1 MPINFNQPPYYD
13 DFTEDDLMYKLLFQP
28 GRAVQAREL
37 TQIQS
42 ILQSQISTFG
52 KHVFKDGSLVT
63 GGRISYD
70 KSNIKWLAIKELD
83 FKGKP
88 NFIRSITPG
97 LYIRRSVQAE
107 GTGFNPRLLGKITQ
121 VFAAENNEPDTVY
134 FRWTEGEPEEGDPG
148 FGSNENLIVYD
159 YDRQVARF
167 PVTTLDARAD
177 GTQTHYGNASEITVE
192 PGIYFWKGMF
202 IKSTGGSLVLGKYNQ
217 NTTYRVGFSIS
228 EQIVTDDPKSLDP
241 ASGASNYAAPG
252 ADRYKIKL
260 QLQKFGDGETIDE
273 AALDNFIE
281 IARIDA
287 GNLITSPTPKPL
299 YNIIGDYLADRTYE
313 ESGNYL
319 VKPYNITVKNKTS
332 ADNPK
337 LIAKMSD
344 GISYIKGHR
353 RTLTNQNTI
362 EIPKGR
368 DIITKELEIP
378 LTYGDNRVLI
388 YDYANSSVTHPE
400 NANGIFTV
408 GSGAGVHTSNS
419 AYGER
424 GAAVSLHCVP
434 QQLVK
439 THSLASED
447 AWNSTLVGTA
457 RPMQMSFDRGAT
469 LKSVDAGRPGT
480 VYNLW
485 LDDFNSSPIN
495 STVSVSN
502 HITGV
507 SATGNSTWAVY
518 YFTASDVQ
526 NGQNHGITANDSI
539 SVSGES
545 PWNITDVK
553 VYSSNSTALLINKG
567 ITTGTSSNYGLEIK
581 RTTGNTTS
589 RNTVV
594 LDTSKSAAWN
604 DSYVG
609 ATIRVNDGTSWSVP
623 RTVVGYVGTDGDA
636 ETKWFNEYNPD
647 HKWSKRATV
656 VLDRDLD
663 IIPRY
668 GYTYELTLTVKQA
681 RSVVYNQNKSS
692 TGAEQYPARLNQSW
706 NIDPITG
713 VVGGDDT
720 KLNSELYGNRI
731 DGDCIYNKFG
741 DSSDDC
747 LLYDLGRQD
756 PKKTDAIKTVKTFGN
771 LDTGMSSNTFMYYTE
786 YVLATG
792 EGNAYLDFQLPAGA
806 NYTFFPT
813 DPVIYPYEDSSVTT
827 ITDLNVIKA
836 NYILGNRA
844 LGSVWSNKITSV
856 RATPATRT
864 TRVTMTGQTFT
875 SGQEYALLLPVRAK
889 FAEPAYK
896 ELVTGNT
903 THSVAAHGEVGQ
915 TFTALERG
923 QVFASESAYANGEG
937 SIISLKKP
945 DVFRLSKV
953 VHMVQSASANTDL
966 ADATKDITDRFVL
979 HSGQK
984 DMFYDNGYIELKK
997 GESPTGDLLICFD
1010 YFKRVDKPKSESDRQ
1025 ENLSAPS
1032 YFAVDSYQYT
1042 TDLLLNEVSPAGA
1055 SAFSVGDL
1063 VTGNSGAIGYVVDF
1077 ANTSGA
1083 DYAKMRLESV
1093 SGSFTSGNW
1102 VSKASTAAKIHSVTT
1117 ADLKY
1122 SEIPVYTSPSGTK
1135 YPLRNMIDARSYVST
1150 NNLVSD
1156 TISNSIMPLTPAF
1169 RGSIGSG
1176 TGVSAD
1182 VGPGRP
1188 TKTIAGVNRNR
1199 VLGDVKF
1206 SHYAGRIDKIAI
1218 SETGEFKYIKG
1229 NHSDNPLP
1237 PREDPDG
1244 KLFTIATLT
1253 IEPYTAKAESVQ
1265 IKRNV
1270 SVRHTMKDISKLAKR
1285 VENLEYYVSLNA
1297 LEQSAADLDVAFADG
1312 TSRFKNGIVVD
1323 NFNGTAVRGIAN
1335 DISCAIGSGVLRPAQ
1350 EAHRDRGAMSLKYIS
1365 GGDTARVSASKYQLG
1380 EPTYLIPEY
1389 DTEPMIHGVQAVAT
1403 SLESVNPFDLQ
1414 NFTGELRLTP
1424 DTDHWIDTTKVPE
1437 YSAVIAGDRDNPIA
1451 DLSSPLY
1458 SSLSPDQI
1466 AEELE
1471 KIDGLWETITGISIG
1486 DDINGDVEVYNQ
1498 DGNGGF
1504 NLETRG
1510 RNIELGDVSTQ
1521 RYTALADIDAAIARA
1536 ASIDGLLKTVE
1547 VLPYVRSRDILIHAT
1562 GLKPAWPS
1570 GIFFEGIGIEYAF
1583 SRANEIYIVDND
1595 GTGNPRELFQPEI
1608 DGVPE
1613 RIQLTDSG
1621 LAGHTANALLVAVR
1635 EPEFTHD
1642 NLTENG
1648 VKIGYIVPEFTNV
1661 DAGKV
1666 DWSTYKDG
1674 YYASNWSS
1682 TDTISSG
1689 FQGTSSTRKITGR
1702 RTNKSAL
1709 LFSQAGSL
1717 YNGHYTG
1724 TARNTDS
1731 ANTTHLVLS
1740 PDAHRYVSK
1749 NFGSTDTSPTSGLPT
1764 RTLIKIVAG
1773 KGAGL
1778 ECAANTIIA
1787 SESGNPVLELRTA
1800 SDGTNPLSRAWGGGP
1815 GIDSTS
1821 VYSIRMQRRSDL
1833 IEDRGISQLG
1843 YPGINTNRYGDK
1855 IGHLHL
1861 PAAYS
1866 RAEWVSGS
1874 KLIEIRDRSY
1884 NNAHLVKNY
1893 ASAYYNSGGQRQV
1906 FYDDQTLTKLQD
1918 IRDALSGFRIGD
1930 DTGQAQRTTIDATDT
1945 ELGTYG
1951 NLGVAISVA
1960 IANGKYTTTET
1971 SYRSGPE
1978 IFGDAS
1984 ATDANEMSAW
1994 QKHIRELENMGYVW
2008 MEDLQKFVSIY

>member
-70 KSNIKWLAIKELD
+70 KTNIKWLAIKELD
-83 FKGKP
+83 FKGQP

-97 LYIRRSVQAE
+97 LYIRRSAQAE
-107 GTGFNPRLLGKITQ
+107 GSAAFNPRLLGKITQ
-121 VFAAENNEPDTVY
+121 VFAAENGEPDTIY

-167 PVTTLDARAD
+167 PITTLDARAD
-177 GTQTHYGNASEITVE
+177 GSQTHYGNASEITVA

-202 IKSTGGSLVLGKYNQ
+202 IKSNGGSLVLGKYNQ

-228 EQIVTDDPKSLDP
+228 EQIVTDDPKALDP

-260 QLQKFGDGETIDE
+260 QLQKFGDGETIDDS
-273 AALDNFIE
+273 ALDNFIE

-287 GNLITSPTPKPL
+287 GDLVTSPTPKPL
-299 YNIIGDYLADRTYE
+299 YNILGDYFAKRTYE

-344 GISYIKGHR
+344 GISYVRGHR

-368 DIITKELEIP
+368 DIITKELEFP
-378 LTYGDNRVLI
+378 LSYGDNRVLI

-408 GSGAGVHTSNS
+408 GSGAGVHTSNL

-439 THSLASED
+439 DHSLSSED

-457 RPMQMSFDRGAT
+457 RPMQMSYDKPAT
-469 LKSVDAGRPGT
+469 IESVGAGRPGT
-480 VYNLW
+480 VYSLW

-502 HITGV
+502 FIDGV
-507 SATGNSTWAVY
+507 TAYGNSTWTVY
-518 YFTASDVQ
+518 HFTAEDV
-526 NGQNHGITANDSI
+526 NTGQNHGITTNDSI
-539 SVSGES
+539 SVTGQD
-545 PWNITDVK
+545 PFNITDLK
-553 VYSSNSTALLINKG
+553 VGAVNSSSIMINTGIFAGLSSSDYSLG
-567 ITTGTSSNYGLEIK
+567 IK

-594 LDTSKSAAWN
+594 LNESKSAAWN

-609 ATIRVNDGTSWSVP
+609 ATIRVNDGTTWSAP
-623 RTVVGYVGTDGDA
+623 RTIVGYVGTNGAA

-656 VLDRDLD
+656 ILDRDLD
-663 IIPRY
+663 IIPKY
-668 GYTYELTLTVKQA
+668 GYTYELILTAKQA

-706 NIDPITG
+706 NIDPISG
-713 VVGGDDT
+713 VVGGDVT

-731 DGDCIYNKFG
+731 DGDCLYNQYG

-747 LLYDLGRQD
+747 LLYDMGRHD
-756 PKKTDAIKTVKTFGN
+756 PNKTDAIKTVKTFGN
-771 LDTGMSSNTFMYYTE
+771 LDTGMSSNTFLYYTE

-792 EGNAYLDFQLPAGA
+792 GGNAYLDFQLPTGT
-806 NYTFFPT
+806 NYTFFPN

-827 ITDLNVIKA
+827 ITDPDVIKS

-844 LGSVWSNKITSV
+844 LGSVWTNKITSV
-856 RATPATRT
+856 RSTPATRT

-875 SGQEYALLLPVRAK
+875 SGQEYVLLLPVRAK

-903 THSVAAHGEVGQ
+903 THSVAAHGEAGQ
-915 TFTALERG
+915 TLTSLERG

-966 ADATKDITDRFVL
+966 ADASKDITDRFIL

-984 DMFYDNGYIELKK
+984 DMFYDNGYIELRK

-1010 YFKRVDKPKSESDRQ
+1010 YFKRMDKPKGEAGAQ

-1032 YFAVDSYQYT
+1032 YFSVDSYQYT

-1093 SGSFTSGNW
+1093 SGSFESGNW
-1102 VSKASTAAKIHSVTT
+1102 VSKGTTAAKIHSVTT
-1117 ADLKY
+1117 ADLNY
-1122 SEIPVYTSPSGTK
+1122 SEIPIYTSPSGTK

-1156 TISNSIMPLTPAF
+1156 TISNSIMPLVPGR
-1169 RGSIGSG
+1169 RGRAGSG
-1176 TGVSAD
+1176 LGL
-1182 VGPGRP
+1182 P
-1188 TKTIAGVNRNR
+1188 TKTIAGVDRNR
-1199 VLGDVKF
+1199 VLGDVKY
-1206 SHYAGRIDKIAI
+1206 SHYAGRIDKLAI
-1218 SETGEFKYIKG
+1218 SDTGDFKYIKG

-1270 SVRHTMKDISKLAKR
+1270 SVRHTMKDISKLARR

-1297 LEQSAADLDVAFADG
+1297 LEQSAADLDISFADG
-1312 TSRFKNGIVVD
+1312 TSRFKNGIIVD

-1350 EAHRDRGAMSLKYIS
+1350 ETLRNRGAMGLKYIS
-1365 GGDTARVSASKYQLG
+1365 GGDTARISASGYHLG
-1380 EPTYLIPEY
+1380 EPTFLIPQY

-1414 NFTGELRLTP
+1414 NFTGELTLTP
-1424 DTDHWIDTTKVPE
+1424 DTDHWIDATKVPE
-1437 YSAVIAGDRDNPIA
+1437 YGAVLAGDRDNPIA

-1458 SSLSPDQI
+1458 SSLSPEQI
-1466 AEELE
+1466 AAELE
-1471 KIDGLWETITGISIG
+1471 KIDGLWESISGVSVG
-1486 DDINGDVEVYNQ
+1486 DDITGDVEVYNQ

-1510 RNIELGDVSTQ
+1510 RNIELGDVSAQ
-1521 RYTALADIDAAIARA
+1521 RFTALADIDAAIARA

-1547 VLPYVRSRDILIHAT
+1547 VLPYVRSRDIVINAT
-1562 GLKPAWPS
+1562 GLKPSWPA

-1595 GTGNPRELFQPEI
+1595 GDGNPRDLFQPEI

-1613 RIQLTDSG
+1613 RIELTDSG

-1635 EPEFTHD
+1635 EPEFSNPNSDVLTD
-1642 NLTENG
+1642 NN
-1648 VKIGYIVPEFTNV
+1648 VKIGYIVPEFTDV

-1709 LFSQAGSL
+1709 LLSAAGSL

-1724 TARNTDS
+1724 TARNADS

-1740 PDAHRYVSK
+1740 PDAHRYVAK

-1778 ECAANTIIA
+1778 ECAANTLLT

-1800 SDGTNPLSRAWGGGP
+1800 SDGTNPLNRSWGGGP

-1833 IEDRGISQLG
+1833 ISDRGISQLG

-1855 IGHLHL
+1855 IGQLHL

-1884 NNAHLVKNY
+1884 DNVHLVKNY

-1906 FYDDQTLTKLQD
+1906 FYDDQTLTKLQE
-1918 IRDALSGFRIGD
+1918 IRDALSGFRVGD
-1930 DTGQAQRTTIDATDT
+1930 EIPASDTQ
-1945 ELGTYG
+1945 LGTYG
-1951 NLGVAISVA
+1951 NLGVALSVTV
-1960 IANGKYTTTET
+1960 ANGKYTSTEPH
-1971 SYRSGPE
+1971 RSGPE
-1978 IFGDAS
+1978 LFGDAS

-1994 QKHIRELENMGYVW
+1994 QNHIRDLENMGYVW